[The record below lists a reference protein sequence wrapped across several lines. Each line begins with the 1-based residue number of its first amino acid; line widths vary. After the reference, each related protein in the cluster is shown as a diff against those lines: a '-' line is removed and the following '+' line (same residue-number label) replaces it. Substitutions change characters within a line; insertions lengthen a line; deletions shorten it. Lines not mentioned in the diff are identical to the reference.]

1 VVLLDEVEKAHP
13 DVFNTLLQLLDD
25 GRLTDSQGRTVDFKN
40 TVVIMTS
47 NIGSQQIQGFA
58 GRPGGEDYDSMK
70 RQVTDQLRSHFR
82 PEFLNRIDE
91 VIVFHALTD
100 AELVAIADLQLAELQ
115 QRVAATGIALEL
127 TPAAR
132 QLIVREGTDPAFGA
146 RPLKRTIQRLVE
158 NPFARALLSGQFKP
172 GDIVTGDAD
181 PVSAT
186 LVFSSESGTVVADAS
201 DRRDARSAGPEPE
214 GAAAGAG
221 SGGGRRSAFDLPP
234 LDGDKHPDGGEL
246 VN

>member
-1 VVLLDEVEKAHP
+1 VILLDEIEKAHP
-13 DVFNTLLQLLDD
+13 DVFNVLLQVLDD

-47 NIGSQQIQGFA
+47 NIGSQHIQAFA
-58 GRPGGEDYDSMK
+58 GRPGGEDYEAMK
-70 RQVTDQLRSHFR
+70 AQVTDQLRGAFR

-100 AELVAIADLQLAELQ
+100 AELVRIVDLLLADLQA
-115 QRVAATGIALEL
+115 RIAATDLALEL

-132 QLIVREGTDPAFGA
+132 ALIVREGTDPAFGA

-158 NPFARALLSGQFKP
+158 NPFARALLSGTFKP
-172 GDIVTGDAD
+172 GDVVTADAD
-181 PVSAT
+181 PVSGS
-186 LVFSSESGTVVADAS
+186 LVFSADSRTVVAEAS
-201 DRRDARSAGPEPE
+201 DRRDARSAEREP
-214 GAAAGAG
+214 AAAGAR
-221 SGGGRRSAFDLPP
+221 RRSSLFDVPS
-234 LDGDKHPDGGEL
+234 PDEPTGPNGGSL